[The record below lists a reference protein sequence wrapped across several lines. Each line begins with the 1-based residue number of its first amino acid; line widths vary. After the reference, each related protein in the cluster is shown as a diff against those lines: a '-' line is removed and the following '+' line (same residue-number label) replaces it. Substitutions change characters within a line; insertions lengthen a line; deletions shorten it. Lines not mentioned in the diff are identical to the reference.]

1 MNKDEYRTLLLAKKQ
16 DMEQW
21 LKEFTQQAHD
31 QIVAQQ
37 GAIQAVDML
46 LSELDAE
53 PVESEKEEIVA
64 LNEAE
69 KPRRKS

>member
-1 MNKDEYRTLLLAKKQ
+1 MNKDEYRALLLAKKQ

-37 GAIQAVDML
+37 GAIQAIDML
-46 LSELDAE
+46 LADLDSQSEESREDAA
-53 PVESEKEEIVA
+53 PVPAK
-64 LNEAE
+64 
-69 KPRRKS
+69 KKK